1 MSALPAG
8 FLDELREAVGDRGLS
23 TEPADRDAVAHDLWP
38 RALIAERGGH
48 PLPGPDAVVWPADR
62 EQVAAV
68 CATCHRAGVPFT
80 PFGAGTGVCGAAVPV
95 RGGVVLDLKRLDR
108 ILDWDLESGWVVVEP
123 GVLGSR
129 LEDACRERGR
139 TTGHHPSSLALS
151 TVGGFVATR
160 SAGQLSTRYGR
171 IDDLVAGLEAVLPD
185 GTAVSLRAQPAS
197 GAGPDLRR
205 LFLGSEGGFGV
216 VVEVTLR
223 LRPLPERRV
232 DHAAVFATFAAG
244 VAAVRELLQAGLRP
258 SLLRLYDPADTAL
271 QAAELGV
278 GAGAGEGLDDDA
290 LLLTSCE
297 GRAGVAG
304 AEAAELAAIC
314 AAHGARACDPGAVAA
329 WYARR
334 DDIGFAQARYL
345 PLPGAVIDT
354 VELAAP
360 WSRLVALH
368 EAVRRRLGGRLIVLC
383 HLSHGYPDGAC
394 LYFSFAGVAAEEE
407 AAVPLHE
414 RLWEEVMAAAAE
426 TGASIGHHHGA
437 GLARAPHMA
446 AELGEGG
453 LEVLRRLKLALDPGG
468 VANPGKWGL

>member
-1 MSALPAG
+1 MTAPDHAL
-8 FLDELREAVGDRGLS
+8 LEQLRAAVGDHGLS
-23 TEPADRDAVAHDLWP
+23 VDPADRDAVAHDLWP
-38 RALIAERGGH
+38 RALIRERGGER
-48 PLPGPDAVVWPADR
+48 LPGPDAVVWPRTAA
-62 EQVAAV
+62 QVEAV
-68 CATCHRAGVPFT
+68 CAACHGAGVPLT
-80 PFGAGTGVCGAAVPV
+80 PFGAGTGVCGAAIPV

-108 ILDWDLESGWVVVEP
+108 ILDWDLESGWVTVEP
-123 GVLGSR
+123 GILGSR
-129 LEDACRERGR
+129 LEDACRERGV

-171 IDDLVAGLEAVLPD
+171 IDDLVAGLRAVLPD
-185 GTAVSLRAQPAS
+185 GTAVTLRPQPAN

-216 VVEVTLR
+216 IVEVTLR
-223 LRPLPERRV
+223 LHQLPERRV
-232 DHAAVFATFAAG
+232 DHAAVFAGFGEG
-244 VAAVRELLQAGLRP
+244 VAAVREMLRSGLRP

-278 GAGAGEGLDDDA
+278 GEGSGA

-297 GRAGVAG
+297 GRAAVAA
-304 AEAAELAAIC
+304 AEAAEVAAIC
-314 AAHGARACDPGAVAA
+314 AAHGARPCAPAVVEA
-329 WYARR
+329 WYGRR

-345 PLPGAVIDT
+345 PLAGAILDT
-354 VELAAP
+354 VELAAA
-360 WSRLVALH
+360 WGRLVPLH
-368 EAVRRRLGGRLIVLC
+368 EAVRRRLGDSLVVLC

-394 LYFSFAGVAAEEE
+394 LYFSFAGVASEEA

-426 TGASIGHHHGA
+426 CGASIAHHHGA
-437 GLARAPHMA
+437 GLARAPYLA

-453 LEVLRRLKLALDPGG
+453 IEVLRRLKAALDPGG

>member
-1 MSALPAG
+1 MSVLAPGL
-8 FLDELREAVGDRGLS
+8 LDELRAAVGEGGLS
-23 TEPADRDAVAHDLWP
+23 TDPADRDAVAHDLWP
-38 RALIAERGGH
+38 RALIRERAGE
-48 PLPGPDAVVWPADR
+48 PLPGPDAVVWPAAR
-62 EQVAAV
+62 GQVAMV
-68 CATCHRAGVPFT
+68 CAACHRAGVPLT
-80 PFGAGTGVCGAAVPV
+80 PFGAGTGVCGAAIPV

-108 ILDWDLESGWVVVEP
+108 ILDWDLESGWVTVEP
-123 GVLGSR
+123 GLLGSR

-160 SAGQLSTRYGR
+160 SSGQLSTRYGR

-185 GTAVSLRAQPAS
+185 GTPVSLRPQPAS

-223 LRPLPERRV
+223 LHPLPERRV
-232 DHAAVFATFAAG
+232 DHAAVFDGFAAG
-244 VAAVRELLQAGLRP
+244 IAAVRELLQAGLRP

-278 GAGAGEGLDDDA
+278 GEGSGS
-290 LLLTSCE
+290 LLLASCE
-297 GRAGVAG
+297 GRAAVAE

-314 AAHGARACDPGAVAA
+314 AAHGATTRDAAAVEA
-329 WYARR
+329 WYVRR

-345 PLPGAVIDT
+345 PLSGAVIDT
-354 VELAAP
+354 IELAAP
-360 WSRLVALH
+360 WSRLASLH

-394 LYFSFAGVAAEEE
+394 LYFSFAGVAEDEA

-414 RLWEEVMAAAAE
+414 QLWEEVMAAAAE
-426 TGASIGHHHGA
+426 TGASIAHHHGA
-437 GLARAPHMA
+437 GLARAPYMA
-446 AELGEGG
+446 RELGEGG
-453 LEVLRRLKLALDPGG
+453 LEVLRRLKAALDPGG